1 MDAIDKRII
10 SILCNNGRITMK
22 DLAQELNLSA
32 PAVAE
37 RVRRLEQNG
46 IISGYKALVNRSK
59 LGQHVSV
66 FINLDIPANQYDKF
80 KTFADET
87 PEITEFYYVTGQ
99 HSLIVKAFVRGT
111 EHLAN
116 LIERIQLFGN
126 TETYVVM
133 YSNLKQEH
141 FEDL

>member
-1 MDAIDKRII
+1 MDAIDRKII
-10 SILCNNGRITMK
+10 SILCNDGRITMK
-22 DLAQELNLSA
+22 DLAAELKLSA

-37 RVRRLEQNG
+37 RVRRLEQND
-46 IISGYKALVNRSK
+46 IISGYKAMVNRSK

-66 FINLDIPANQYDKF
+66 FINLDIPANRYEEF
-80 KTFADET
+80 KVFADET
-87 PEITEFYYVTGQ
+87 SEITEFYYVTGQ

-116 LIERIQLFGN
+116 LLERIQLFGN

-133 YSNLKQEH
+133 YTNVKKES
-141 FEDL
+141 FEE